1 MKTNRYLLGT
11 LSVLR
16 ILIGWHF
23 LYEGI
28 VKLMNPAWSAKGYLE
43 NAYGFL
49 GGFYHSLAAQPG
61 LLKAVDIL
69 NEWGLTLIGL
79 GLIFGVLTR
88 LATGAG
94 VLLLLLYY
102 FAYPPFGETFTAI
115 TEGNYWIVNKTLL
128 EAVTLIVLFVVP
140 TGRFWGLDYY
150 FQRLWQ
156 KKSGNEDTGA
166 LLAEEEPANEKRR
179 VFIRNL
185 ATLPV
190 FGGLAISAFRNK
202 EWEKPDG
209 LTGAT
214 VQLNRLNINQ
224 LKGNLPSGK
233 IGDMEIS
240 RLIMGCNLIGGW
252 AHARDLH
259 YVSSL
264 FRAYNTEA
272 KIMETLWLAEQAGIR
287 TTFMVNNF
295 YPLFNKF
302 KKLYGSKMKSICQAQ
317 STVDNMYS
325 EIDKALQAGADS
337 IYIQGHSA
345 DVYVRDGMAEKLGDL
360 VEYIHKH
367 GLSAGIGA
375 HSIQVI
381 IKSEELGLNA
391 DYYVK
396 TFHHDKYWSAHPR
409 ERRKEFQVD
418 VFNSPDHNEFHDNL
432 FDIFPEQTAAVM
444 AGVRKPWIAFKVLA
458 GGAIPP
464 KDGFRFAFENGA
476 DFICVGMFDFQVV
489 EDVNLVIDVLN
500 ELEGRQREWFA

>member
-1 MKTNRYLLGT
+1 MKNNRYFLGM

-28 VKLMNPAWSAKGYLE
+28 VKLMNPSWSAKGYLE

-49 GGFYHSLAAQPG
+49 SGFYHSLAAQPN
-61 LLKAVDIL
+61 LLKMVDIF

-79 GLIFGVLTR
+79 GLIFGVFTR
-88 LATGAG
+88 VASGAG

-102 FAYPPFGETFTAI
+102 FAYPPFGETLTAI

-128 EAVTLIVLFVVP
+128 EALTLALIFLVP
-140 TGRFWGLDYY
+140 TGKYWGLDFYL
-150 FQRLWQ
+150 QRLRS
-156 KKSGNEDTGA
+156 KKFGKEETDE
-166 LLAEEEPANEKRR
+166 LADERRR
-179 VFIRNL
+179 VFLRNL

-190 FGGLAISAFRNK
+190 FGGLAFSAFRNK

-209 LTGAT
+209 LSGAT
-214 VQLNRLNINQ
+214 VQLNKSNINQ
-224 LKGNLPSGK
+224 LKGSLPTGK
-233 IGDMEIS
+233 IGNLEIS

-252 AHARDLH
+252 AHARDLQ

-272 KIMETLWLAEQAGIR
+272 KIMETFWLAEKAGIR
-287 TTFMVNNF
+287 TTFMVTNF
-295 YPLFNKF
+295 YPLFNKY
-302 KKLYGSKMKSICQAQ
+302 KKLYGSKMKSICQAK
-317 STVDNMYS
+317 STVDDMYS
-325 EIDKALQAGADS
+325 EIDKALEAGADS

-360 VEYIHKH
+360 MEYIHQR

-375 HSIQVI
+375 HSIQAI

-396 TFHHDKYWSAHPR
+396 TFHHDNYWSAHPL

-418 VFNSPDHNEFHDNL
+418 VFNSPDHNEFHDNM

-444 AGVRKPWIAFKVLA
+444 AGIKKPWIAFKVLA
-458 GGAIPP
+458 GGAILP
-464 KDGFRFAFENGA
+464 KDGFQFAFENGA

-489 EDVNLVIDVLN
+489 ENVNLVIDILN
-500 ELEGRQREWFA
+500 KLEGRQREWFA